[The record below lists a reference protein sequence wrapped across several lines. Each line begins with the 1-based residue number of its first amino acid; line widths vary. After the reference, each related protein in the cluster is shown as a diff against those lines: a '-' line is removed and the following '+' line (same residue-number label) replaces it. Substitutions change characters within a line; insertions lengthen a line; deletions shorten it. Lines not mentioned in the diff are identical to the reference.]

1 MIKLLTAFILG
12 FSIYSSILHAEATW
26 QPWSENLFA
35 QAENEFG
42 AEASKR
48 LRYIHQ
54 IIQDNYSKPDR
65 EKLEIV
71 NRTLNSFPWISDRN
85 NWNADDYWATPLE
98 TLTKF
103 GGDCEDMAIGKFM
116 MLRMMDVP
124 KQNLELAYV
133 KIKKTGE
140 SHMVLVWL
148 NDSRS
153 ESLVLDNMD
162 KAIKSGK
169 ERSDLIAIYL
179 TDADGNFV
187 LLDDHNGQRKIKS
200 EINTSKFEK
209 LNKIKSQIMINQQK
223 YKQYNDNKP
232 LF

>member
-12 FSIYSSILHAEATW
+12 FSIYSSILHAEAQW
-26 QPWSENLFA
+26 QPWSENLFV

>member
-12 FSIYSSILHAEATW
+12 FSIYSSILHAEAQW

>member
-1 MIKLLTAFILG
+1 
-12 FSIYSSILHAEATW
+12 
-26 QPWSENLFA
+26 
-35 QAENEFG
+35 
-42 AEASKR
+42 
-48 LRYIHQ
+48 
-54 IIQDNYSKPDR
+54 
-65 EKLEIV
+65 
-71 NRTLNSFPWISDRN
+71 
-85 NWNADDYWATPLE
+85 
-98 TLTKF
+98 
-103 GGDCEDMAIGKFM
+103 
-116 MLRMMDVP
+116 MDVP

-223 YKQYNDNKP
+223 YKQYNDNNP

>member
-12 FSIYSSILHAEATW
+12 FSIYSSILHAEAQW
-26 QPWSENLFA
+26 QPWSENLFV

-223 YKQYNDNKP
+223 YKQYNDNNP